1 MRGFTILW
9 LGQVLSLLG
18 SAMTWFAFTLWAW
31 KTTGSATA
39 LSTVSFFAFL
49 PSVLLAPIAGTFVD
63 RWNRK
68 LVMILSDAATATGTL
83 IALVLYATGHLQL
96 WHVFVVSILAGFFTA
111 FQYPAYTAAMTT
123 MLPKDQY
130 ARASGMLG
138 LSAALSGILAPV
150 FAAALL
156 GVMDMSGIMAI
167 DLVTF
172 LFAFGT
178 LLWIHVP
185 QPRTSEIG
193 LRSRGSIWQETQFG
207 FRYIRERQNLLG
219 LVALFV
225 GANIFLAIGA
235 TLIAPLILGETG
247 NNASALATV
256 QSIGAIGGVVGGG
269 LLSLWGGPRRRIHGV
284 IVGGI
289 GACLLGILGL
299 GLGRVI
305 LFWSIASFFFSFF
318 EPFVEGGNLAIWQ
331 SKVEAD
337 VQGRVLSARRLLVQ
351 IPYLIGVLIA
361 GPLAEVWN
369 VSSVL
374 ILAGIGGALVFVW
387 GHASRAIHEAET
399 LLPDLQNIP
408 E

>member
-1 MRGFTILW
+1 
-9 LGQVLSLLG
+9 
-18 SAMTWFAFTLWAW
+18 LWAW

-269 LLSLWGGPRRRIHGV
+269 LLSLWGGPRRRIQGV

-299 GLGRVI
+299 GLGRAI
-305 LFWSIASFFFSFF
+305 LLWSIASFFFSFF